1 MIVKIDSCRPIQ
13 GSFVCFYELHNH
25 CRIFRINLL
34 DVTKWMAVEVPPD
47 ILEALQLAM
56 LETFGLPTQQCQQ
69 F

>member
-13 GSFVCFYELHNH
+13 GSCVCFYELHNH

-56 LETFGLPTQQCQQ
+56 L
-69 F
+69 